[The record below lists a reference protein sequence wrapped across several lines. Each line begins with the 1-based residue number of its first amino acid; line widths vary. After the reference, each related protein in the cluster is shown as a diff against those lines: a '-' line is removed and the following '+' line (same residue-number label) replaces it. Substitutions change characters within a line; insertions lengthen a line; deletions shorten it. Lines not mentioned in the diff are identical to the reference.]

1 MQKRY
6 SVKVPKAGENAL
18 TSEFLGRGWKF
29 PVQVDPATGRIR
41 LSEYEEDIAEAI
53 RIILGTSL
61 GERVMRPDFGCGLRD
76 YVFGTTDDTTLR
88 MLEGS
93 IVEAIR
99 VWEPRVEEVEVNATP
114 DRTDPGK
121 VQIRIQYLVRTT
133 NNLFN
138 QVYPFYLYEGTN

>member
-1 MQKRY
+1 MRV
-6 SVKVPKAGENAL
+6 S
-18 TSEFLGRGWKF
+18 SEFLGRGWKF
-29 PVQVDPATGRIR
+29 PVQIDPATGRIR

-53 RIILGTSL
+53 RIILGTSQ

-76 YVFGTTDDTTLR
+76 FVFGTTDDTTLR
-88 MLEGS
+88 MLESS